1 MPIIGKGK
9 LEKGKYWRNLREEK
23 KKRREERA
31 RKNNIMV
38 IRVIQRKNTRITN
51 KELYAEGHMCV
62 CVCVSACTA
71 LTAHFAMS
79 SIFLG

>member
-1 MPIIGKGK
+1 MSEQGGESMPIIGKGK

-38 IRVIQRKNTRITN
+38 IRVIQRKKYPNN
-51 KELYAEGHMCV
+51 
-62 CVCVSACTA
+62 
-71 LTAHFAMS
+71 
-79 SIFLG
+79 